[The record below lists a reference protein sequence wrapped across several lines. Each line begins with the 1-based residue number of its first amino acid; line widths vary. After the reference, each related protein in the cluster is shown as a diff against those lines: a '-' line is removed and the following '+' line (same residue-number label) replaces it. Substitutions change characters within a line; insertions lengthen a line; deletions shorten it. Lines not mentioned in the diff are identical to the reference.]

1 MQIGRPGFEKGEEE
15 RTRKNYKKKR
25 VEKNGGEKTTKAG
38 CKYVDRGLRKRGGAM
53 TLQGHEW
60 KRGVVNEI
68 GVS

>member
-1 MQIGRPGFEKGEEE
+1 MKREKRRGQE
-15 RTRKNYKKKR
+15 RITKKR